1 MVTFANDY
9 KKRKAAVTGNYTFTQ
24 DQLDQLK
31 DKETQVTVPNQGKMQ
46 QRTLARVAKEANTQ
60 NKVQEAAADTKRT
73 EMIAA
78 DPNVNPLKSTEIKVP
93 EPEKKP
99 ETQEVQPQRR
109 YADIV
114 RDLYAGQ
121 LPTQEDIARQERRRK
136 AQQSISAIGDA
147 GAAIANLV
155 GTLNGAKAVPYSPQ
169 NLLTERNRQK
179 WEQARKEREA
189 KQTAY
194 YNQMLRAM
202 QIDEQAR
209 RADNTNRSN
218 LAYRE
223 AMAEKWKNDQ
233 ENAAK
238 KLAIQQFIAETD
250 AEFKNANVDIKRQ
263 AMEIQRDLA
272 AGRINLMK
280 AQEDLARIRGAHVG
294 DKSSGGGKK
303 STKDNTNYTA
313 LYAGMTDE
321 EKAKYAKQVG
331 VKLTTGSGTNSQE
344 RNLSDNDR
352 KAIVKAKMGN
362 SKPIVGRV
370 NKKK

>member
-31 DKETQVTVPNQGKMQ
+31 DKETKVVVPKQEQMQ
-46 QRTLARVAKEANTQ
+46 QRTLNRVAKEANMDK
-60 NKVQEAAADTKRT
+60 KVQEAANDTKRT
-73 EMIAA
+73 EIMAS

-136 AQQSISAIGDA
+136 AEQSISAIGDA

-155 GTLNGAKAVPYSPQ
+155 GTLGGAKAVPYSPQ

-233 ENAAK
+233 ENQAK

-294 DKSSGGGKK
+294 EKSGGSKK

-313 LYAGMTDE
+313 LYAGMTDK
-321 EKAKYAKQVG
+321 EKAEYAKQVG
-331 VKLTTGSGTNSQE
+331 VKLTTGSGVKTKE

-352 KAIVKAKMGN
+352 KAIVKAKMAN

>member
-1 MVTFANDY
+1 MVTFSNDY
-9 KKRKAAVTGNYTFTQ
+9 KKRKAAITGNYTFTQ

-31 DKETQVTVPNQGKMQ
+31 DKETKVVVPKQEQMQ
-46 QRTLARVAKEANTQ
+46 QKTLNRVAKEANTDK
-60 NKVQEAAADTKRT
+60 KVQEAANDTKRT
-73 EMIAA
+73 EIMAS
-78 DPNVNPLKSTEIKVP
+78 DPSVNPLKSAEIKVP

-99 ETQEVQPQRR
+99 ETPAAQPQRK

-114 RDLYAGQ
+114 RDLYTGQ

-136 AQQSISAIGDA
+136 AEQSISAIGDA

-155 GTLNGAKAVPYSPQ
+155 GTLGGAKAVPYSPQ

-209 RADNTNRSN
+209 RADATNRSN
-218 LAYRE
+218 VAYRE

-233 ENAAK
+233 ENQAK

-294 DKSSGGGKK
+294 EKSGGGKK
-303 STKDNTNYTA
+303 STKDNTNYDA
-313 LYAGMTDE
+313 IYGSMTDD
-321 EKAKYAKQVG
+321 EKAKYAKQLG
-331 VKLTTGSGTNSQE
+331 IKTTTGSGINTKE
-344 RNLSDNDR
+344 RSLSAADR
-352 KAIVKAKMGN
+352 KSIAKAKMGQ
-362 SKPIVGRV
+362 G
-370 NKKK
+370 KKKRTFRVK